1 MRRAGLDR
9 TLIMVVLA
17 LITFGVLMV
26 YSAGQTDVPTSARGA
41 WVRQIVW
48 IGLAPA
54 STPWACS
61 C

>member
-26 YSAGQTDVPTSARGA
+26 YSAGQTDVPTAARGA
-41 WVRQIVW
+41 
-48 IGLAPA
+48 
-54 STPWACS
+54 
-61 C
+61 